1 MQPVRK
7 KTPPPRRRSLLL
19 LAFPLTA
26 ALILLIWLFFGQKA
40 PEAWVPPISNTD
52 EELTL
57 LSRDASE
64 LLRFSVTPS
73 VEEPFSIV
81 FADGKAQVEGNTD
94 FPLEQRE
101 IDLMVKDLT
110 LLTAHEELGRITMDG
125 QSLEALGLGKTAA
138 RVKAEYSDG
147 TSADLVFGGRA
158 PTEIPSDYLMM
169 NGDGRVFSVST
180 DMRPHFDRGLN
191 TLHPVPALNFDSVL
205 TDGLSVSGEGGFE
218 VRQSEGLWE
227 VVSPFRY
234 PADEEQVRS
243 LLLAIGKM
251 RLAVYA
257 GKAEGDNLSKYGFD
271 HASRSV
277 RIDLAPSVIQG
288 YDAQGNPGQS
298 LDVPGQSFHFQIGDP
313 IGSLGFYLLYEGE
326 IYQVSHA
333 SMGFLYSMDIDDILS
348 PAPVNVPINRLTRL
362 SVHRGGES
370 RAYEVSMIEK
380 ILPNNQHERDEAGN
394 LLYEPYITV
403 NGQEA
408 DSTAI
413 LREYLRLMALSASG
427 KLPEGFASEEEQ
439 AVRYLLSGPFGE
451 LELALYPFDALHYAM
466 RVNGQFI
473 HYVDR
478 DAADGIQL

>member
-7 KTPPPRRRSLLL
+7 KSIPPRRRAVLL
-19 LAFPLTA
+19 LALLFT
-26 ALILLIWLFFGQKA
+26 ALILLIWIFFGQKA
-40 PEAWVPPISNTD
+40 PDAQPPLIKNTD

-57 LSRDASE
+57 ISRDASE
-64 LLRFSVTPS
+64 LSKFSVRPS
-73 VEEPFSIV
+73 AGEPYAIIFRG
-81 FADGKAQVEGNTD
+81 GKAEVEGKPD
-94 FPLEQRE
+94 FPLEERE
-101 IDLMVKDLT
+101 INLMVKDLT
-110 LLTAHEELGRITMDG
+110 LLTVHEELGRITQDE
-125 QSLEALGLGKTAA
+125 QNLEALGLGKTAV
-138 RVKAEYSDG
+138 RVQAEYSDG
-147 TSADLVFGGRA
+147 TRAGLVLGGSA
-158 PTEIPSDYLMM
+158 PTEIPSDYFMM
-169 NGDGRVFSVST
+169 EGDDRVFSVST

-191 TLHPVPALNFDSVL
+191 TLHPVPALNFNSAL
-205 TDGLSVSGEGGFE
+205 TDGLYYSGEKGFE
-218 VRQSEGLWE
+218 IRQSEGLWE

-234 PADEEQVRS
+234 PADEDRVRS
-243 LLLAIGKM
+243 LLYALGNM

-257 GKAEGDNLSKYGFD
+257 AKADGDNLSKYGYD
-271 HASRSV
+271 PARRSV

-288 YDAQGNPGQS
+288 YREDGEPAES
-298 LDVPGQSFHFQIGDP
+298 LDVPAQSFRFQIGDP

-333 SMGFLYSMDIDDILS
+333 SMGFLSSMDIDDILS

-370 RAYEVSMIEK
+370 REYEVSMTEK

-394 LLYEPYITV
+394 LLYEPTITV

-413 LREYLRLMALSASG
+413 LREYLRLMALRASG

-439 AVRYLLSGPFGE
+439 AARYQLSGPFGE

-478 DAADGIQL
+478 DAADIIQL